1 MNADVEKAAQRF
13 DSHFAERASSLSI
26 TAAITLHSWQTIRQ
40 ALRDQEAEIA
50 RLRQAFGISAVE
62 KRRVDARLEATEAL
76 LRDTRRFAAWAGER
90 MPEALP
96 IYDRITAH
104 LGAEQ

>member
-50 RLRQAFGISAVE
+50 RLRG
-62 KRRVDARLEATEAL
+62 L
-76 LRDTRRFAAWAGER
+76 LRDEASLLRAWARESRDGGWSTHQVDPMNR
-90 MPEALP
+90 RA
-96 IYDRITAH
+96 DDITAH
-104 LGAEQ
+104 LGGEQ